1 MSAPPLVTVVT
12 PSFNQAQYIRGT
24 IESVLSQDYP
34 HLEYIIMD
42 GGSTDNTAAVV
53 KEYSSRLTW
62 ISERDK
68 GQSDAINKGF
78 RRARGQIVSWLNSDD
93 IILPG
98 AVSRAVETLESDST
112 LGAVYGEGYQM
123 DEQGNLKCRFPWTE
137 PFNLWKLVHVLDY
150 ILQQTVYFRKSVLG
164 ELGHLDE
171 SLNWG
176 MDWEI
181 LMRIG
186 KRYGVAYVPEPLGA
200 IREYATAKSF
210 SGGWQRFSELL
221 AIMRRH
227 GTRRWPPGYW
237 FYGLSTLQQIAGRR
251 LGLWRSSPAGPLVA
265 RLNTLLCAAADR
277 GIRWAHTSAQGYYRD
292 GWAAPR
298 LYWMLPCSPGTRI
311 VLRGRLPVL
320 GESVLPRQSLR
331 LLVAGREIGLTEF
344 GPGEFTLE
352 APAPVEL
359 RQNAIEIVVEA
370 ARHFVPARSGMGS
383 DSRRLC
389 YMLREI
395 ACK

>member
-1 MSAPPLVTVVT
+1 MRAPPLVTVVT
-12 PSFNQAQYIRGT
+12 PSFNQAQYIRAT

-68 GQSDAINKGF
+68 GQSHAINKGF

-98 AVSRAVETLESDST
+98 AVSTAVETLERDSA

-150 ILQQTVYFRKSVLG
+150 ILQQTVYFRKSVLD

-186 KRYGVAYVPEPLGA
+186 KRYGIAYVPESLGA
-200 IREYATAKSF
+200 VREYPRPKLLRRMATVFRTPS
-210 SGGWQRFSELL
+210 
-221 AIMRRH
+221 H
-227 GTRRWPPGYW
+227 
-237 FYGLSTLQQIAGRR
+237 
-251 LGLWRSSPAGPLVA
+251 
-265 RLNTLLCAAADR
+265 
-277 GIRWAHTSAQGYYRD
+277 H
-292 GWAAPR
+292 AAPR
-298 LYWMLPCSPGTRI
+298 DQAVAAGVLVLRLEYTTTDRRAAVGLVQSAHCRPACGLVKRAYRRYCRPGCAMGPHQRPGILPGRLGGTAPVLDASALVGTRI
-311 VLRGRLPVL
+311 VLRGPLPVL

-331 LLVAGREIGLTEF
+331 LLVAGREIGRIDF

-359 RQNAIEIVVEA
+359 RHNAIEIVVEA
-370 ARHFVPARSGMGS
+370 AGHFVPARSGMGP